1 VSVALHSTER
11 HLKDN
16 YDWWDHALTFEVRS
30 PEVEQDF
37 SGVVRLPVRAVVGAD
52 EALHSTLTIAK

>member
-37 SGVVRLPVRAVVGAD
+37 SGVIRLPVTALPVE
-52 EALHSTLTIAK
+52 EAGHTSLSTAK